1 MKRSHASLVVS
12 AAVLALSACGGSDES
27 QPQVTVDDLPAGRYV
42 VSLGDA
48 NAPTV
53 GKYHAASD
61 GSRLLVTADGTD
73 RVQQLYRRSGNGA
86 WVAVPAPAQDVAV
99 TLLRSDARPAA
110 GAVEAA
116 ALAGSYVAQV
126 ATGVVASFRI
136 EATGAIVAGA
146 TACKLSGTLSAG
158 VLPATL
164 KLSLASSGCGTALPA
179 STTGVLVVDSDDA
192 PARFRLLGDG
202 SGQVVDL
209 WAFAE

>member
-1 MKRSHASLVVS
+1 MHHRFGFLAVS
-12 AAVLALSACGGSDES
+12 AALLALSACGGDDDT
-27 QPQVTVDDLPAGRYV
+27 PTVTVDDLPAGRYV

-53 GKYHAASD
+53 GKYYAAGD
-61 GSRLLVTADGTD
+61 GSRLLAVADGTD
-73 RVQQLYRRSGNGA
+73 RAQQLYLRSGQA
-86 WVAVPAPAQDVAV
+86 PWVAIPASSQDVAV

-110 GAVEAA
+110 GAVVAA

-126 ATGVVASFRI
+126 ATGVVASFRV

-146 TACKLSGTLSAG
+146 TACKLSGPLSTG

-179 STTGVLVVDSDDA
+179 SATGVLVVDSDDA

-202 SGQVVDL
+202 NGQVVDL

>member
-1 MKRSHASLVVS
+1 MHRSFGCLAVS
-12 AAVLALSACGGSDES
+12 AALLALSACGGDDDT
-27 QPQVTVDDLPAGRYV
+27 PTVTVDDLPAGRYV

-53 GKYHAASD
+53 GKYYAAGD
-61 GSRLLVTADGTD
+61 GSRLLAVADGTD
-73 RVQQLYRRSGNGA
+73 RAQQLYRRSGQGP
-86 WVAVPAPAQDVAV
+86 WVAVPASSQDVAV

-110 GAVEAA
+110 SAVDAA

-136 EATGAIVAGA
+136 EATGAIVALD

-164 KLSLASSGCGTALPA
+164 KLSLAAAGCSTALPA
-179 STTGVLVVDSDDA
+179 SATGVLVVDSDDA
-192 PARFRLLGDG
+192 PARFRMLGDG